1 MSENDQK
8 PESTKKP
15 DSTKMSS
22 PILEW
27 VKVLGPIILSR
38 PIVALLVVILFR
50 APLLKLMDRFTESTG
65 SKAEIGPIK
74 IELGNP
80 VLPPQYR
87 AKAVERVLE
96 NIDLSSE
103 IGEIRD
109 TGPEGTT
116 VGFAIAYALQ
126 AAVKANTKQGVT
138 LSPRGIY
145 VLAKKYDEW
154 PGEDYEGTSAIGG
167 LKAVR
172 EVGAYLEADWPYDYK
187 SKPKAGRKPSY
198 RISAYSELKGIEE
211 ILNAL
216 RENKSV
222 IATIQVTDDFD
233 KTDEHGKVTIKLP
246 LRTMGA
252 KAISIVGYNAE
263 TAEFKFAND
272 WGTTWGVK
280 GFGLIKD
287 TDLARILQAAYVVD
301 LQA

>member
-1 MSENDQK
+1 MSEEDQK
-8 PESTKKP
+8 PES
-15 DSTKMSS
+15 SKMSNA
-22 PILEW
+22 ILEW
-27 VKVLGPIILSR
+27 VKVLGPIVLSW
-38 PIVALLVVILFR
+38 PMVALLVVILFK
-50 APLLKLMDRFTESTG
+50 APLLKLLDRFTESTG
-65 SKAEIGPIK
+65 SKAEIGPLK
-74 IELGNP
+74 IELGTP

-87 AKAVERVLE
+87 AKTIERAQE

-116 VGFAIAYALQ
+116 VGFAVAYALQ
-126 AAVKANTKQGVT
+126 AAVKAKTGQSVT

-154 PGEDYEGTSAIGG
+154 SGEDYEGTSVIGG

-172 EVGAYLEADWPYDYK
+172 EVGAYLDDDWPYANK

-198 RISAYSELKGIEE
+198 KISAYSELKGIEQ

-216 RENKSV
+216 RENKLV

-233 KTDEHGKVTIKLP
+233 KTDKDGRVTIKLP
-246 LRTMGA
+246 LRTIGG

-272 WGTTWGVK
+272 WGAAWGAK
-280 GFGLIKD
+280 GFGVVKD
-287 TDLARILQAAYVVD
+287 TDLTRILQNAYVVD
-301 LQA
+301 L